1 MGSKTPAF
9 RLILKKKVEK
19 VKKINKIML
28 KSEKNNYNW
37 EIIARYVENQWD
49 LENSVEEIEL

>member
-28 KSEKNNYNW
+28 KSEKNNYN
-37 EIIARYVENQWD
+37 
-49 LENSVEEIEL
+49 